1 MKGIKFAAFPMWF
14 KEKVYDEE
22 GNVVRNNDGEPI
34 YVRVR
39 RMVRHNAAYFPRKN
53 KGTAALLESASSHI

>member
-22 GNVVRNNDGEPI
+22 GNVVRNDDGEPI

-39 RMVRHNAAYFPRKN
+39 RMVRHNAAYFPK
-53 KGTAALLESASSHI
+53 KK

>member
-1 MKGIKFAAFPMWF
+1 MKGIKFAAFSMWF

-22 GNVVRNNDGEPI
+22 GNVVRNDDGEPV

-39 RMVRHNAAYFPRKN
+39 RVVRHNIAYFPRK
-53 KGTAALLESASSHI
+53 K